1 MRFGPFA
8 DKIRGFTPTSFREGQ
23 MQLLAP
29 DFLPLCAHELRV
41 LLATPNRS
49 GLQQVVTGPASPA
62 VSPLSGE
69 CPNRV
74 DRLPL
79 PTLPSADFCAAV
91 SCLTASSV
99 PIWNTAQISRGKP
112 DSFHRTPAGSTSLAL
127 NGYGLRD

>member
-1 MRFGPFA
+1 
-8 DKIRGFTPTSFREGQ
+8 SFREGQ

-79 PTLPSADFCAAV
+79 PTLPSADFCAAIGLPHGFPQFQFGTQRRPPEV
-91 SCLTASSV
+91 SSTAF
-99 PIWNTAQISRGKP
+99 TAHLP
-112 DSFHRTPAGSTSLAL
+112 DLHPRTFD
-127 NGYGLRD
+127 GYGLRG